1 MRSKANMLTNE
12 EVENILKTSPNGTLA
27 LYGENGYPYSV
38 PVNFVYSDGKI
49 YFHGAAEGYKLDC
62 MKKDPHVS
70 FSVIGKDDIAK
81 ENFTTLF
88 SSVIA
93 FGTIRVI
100 DTMEEKIPGII
111 AQGAFQPSLARI
123 QKQRSQQSGRARM
136 PRFLAEIRM
145 NHFVGH
151 VCEGGKGKR
160 CE

>member
-1 MRSKANMLTNE
+1 MFREMRSKANMLTNE

-70 FSVIGKDDIAK
+70 FSVIGRDDIAK

-88 SSVIA
+88 SSVII
-93 FGTIRVI
+93 FGTVRVI
-100 DTMEEKIPGII
+100 DTMAEKVPVLEAMVGKYS
-111 AQGAFQPSLARI
+111 AEFME
-123 QKQRSQQSGRARM
+123 SGKELISKGCGSVAYELTIDHM
-136 PRFLAEIRM
+136 T
-145 NHFVGH
+145 
-151 VCEGGKGKR
+151 GKKGML
-160 CE
+160 

>member
-1 MRSKANMLTNE
+1 MFREMRSKANMLTNE

-38 PVNFVYSDGKI
+38 PVNFGYSDGKI

-100 DTMEEKIPGII
+100 DTMEEKIPVLEAMVGKYS
-111 AQGAFQPSLARI
+111 AEFME
-123 QKQRSQQSGRARM
+123 SGKE
-136 PRFLAEIRM
+136 LIRKGCGSVAYELTIDHM
-145 NHFVGH
+145 T
-151 VCEGGKGKR
+151 GKKGML
-160 CE
+160 

>member
-1 MRSKANMLTNE
+1 MFREMRSKANMLTNE
-12 EVENILKTSPNGTLA
+12 EVENILKTSPNGKLS

-100 DTMEEKIPGII
+100 DTMEEKIPVLEAMVGKYS
-111 AQGAFQPSLARI
+111 AEFME
-123 QKQRSQQSGRARM
+123 SGKE
-136 PRFLAEIRM
+136 LIRKGCGSVAYELTIDHM
-145 NHFVGH
+145 T
-151 VCEGGKGKR
+151 GKKGML
-160 CE
+160 

>member
-1 MRSKANMLTNE
+1 MFREMRSKANMLTNE
-12 EVENILKTSPNGTLA
+12 EIETILRTSPNGTLA

-38 PVNFVYSDGKI
+38 PVNFVYLNGKI

-100 DTMEEKIPGII
+100 DTMEEKIPVLEAMVGKYS
-111 AQGAFQPSLARI
+111 AEFME
-123 QKQRSQQSGRARM
+123 SGKELISKGCGSVAYELTIDHM
-136 PRFLAEIRM
+136 T
-145 NHFVGH
+145 
-151 VCEGGKGKR
+151 GKKGML
-160 CE
+160 

>member
-1 MRSKANMLTNE
+1 MFREMRSKANMLTNE

-100 DTMEEKIPGII
+100 DTMEEKIPVLEAMVGKYS
-111 AQGAFQPSLARI
+111 AEFME
-123 QKQRSQQSGRARM
+123 SGKELISKGCGSVAYELTIDYM
-136 PRFLAEIRM
+136 T
-145 NHFVGH
+145 
-151 VCEGGKGKR
+151 GKKGML
-160 CE
+160 

>member
-1 MRSKANMLTNE
+1 MFREMRSKANMLTNE

-38 PVNFVYSDGKI
+38 PVNFVYLNGKI

-93 FGTIRVI
+93 FGTVRVI
-100 DTMEEKIPGII
+100 DTMEEKFPVLEGMV
-111 AQGAFQPSLARI
+111 GKYSPEFME
-123 QKQRSQQSGRARM
+123 SGKELISKGCGSVAYELTIDHM
-136 PRFLAEIRM
+136 T
-145 NHFVGH
+145 
-151 VCEGGKGKR
+151 GKKGML
-160 CE
+160 

>member
-1 MRSKANMLTNE
+1 MFREMRSKANMLTNE

-100 DTMEEKIPGII
+100 DTMEEKIPVLEAMVGKYS
-111 AQGAFQPSLARI
+111 AEFME
-123 QKQRSQQSGRARM
+123 SGKELISKGCGSVAYELTIDHM
-136 PRFLAEIRM
+136 T
-145 NHFVGH
+145 
-151 VCEGGKGKR
+151 GKKGMM
-160 CE
+160 

>member
-1 MRSKANMLTNE
+1 MFREMRSKANMLTNE

-100 DTMEEKIPGII
+100 DTMEEKIPVLEAMVGKYS
-111 AQGAFQPSLARI
+111 AEFME
-123 QKQRSQQSGRARM
+123 SGKELISKGCGSVAYELTIDHM
-136 PRFLAEIRM
+136 T
-145 NHFVGH
+145 
-151 VCEGGKGKR
+151 GKKGLL
-160 CE
+160 

>member
-1 MRSKANMLTNE
+1 MIREMRSKANMLTNE

-100 DTMEEKIPGII
+100 DTMEEKIPVLEAMVGKYS
-111 AQGAFQPSLARI
+111 AEFME
-123 QKQRSQQSGRARM
+123 SGKE
-136 PRFLAEIRM
+136 LIRKGCGSVAYELTIDHM
-145 NHFVGH
+145 T
-151 VCEGGKGKR
+151 GKKGML
-160 CE
+160 

>member
-1 MRSKANMLTNE
+1 MFREMRSKANMLTNE

-100 DTMEEKIPGII
+100 ATMEEKIPVLEAMVGKYS
-111 AQGAFQPSLARI
+111 AEFME
-123 QKQRSQQSGRARM
+123 SGKELISKGCGSVAYELTIDHM
-136 PRFLAEIRM
+136 T
-145 NHFVGH
+145 
-151 VCEGGKGKR
+151 GKKGML
-160 CE
+160 

>member
-1 MRSKANMLTNE
+1 MFREMRSKANMLTNE

-62 MKKDPHVS
+62 MKNDPHVS

-100 DTMEEKIPGII
+100 DTMEEKIPVLEAMVGKYS
-111 AQGAFQPSLARI
+111 AEFME
-123 QKQRSQQSGRARM
+123 SGKE
-136 PRFLAEIRM
+136 LIRKGCGSVAYELTIDHM
-145 NHFVGH
+145 T
-151 VCEGGKGKR
+151 GKKGML
-160 CE
+160 

>member
-1 MRSKANMLTNE
+1 MFREMRSKANMLTNE

-100 DTMEEKIPGII
+100 DTMEEKIPVLEAMVGKYS
-111 AQGAFQPSLARI
+111 AEFME
-123 QKQRSQQSGRARM
+123 SGKELISKGCGYVAYELTIDHM
-136 PRFLAEIRM
+136 T
-145 NHFVGH
+145 
-151 VCEGGKGKR
+151 GKKGML
-160 CE
+160 

>member
-1 MRSKANMLTNE
+1 MFREMRSKANMLTNE

-62 MKKDPHVS
+62 IKKDPHVS

-100 DTMEEKIPGII
+100 DTMEEKIPVLEAMVGKYS
-111 AQGAFQPSLARI
+111 AEFME
-123 QKQRSQQSGRARM
+123 SGKE
-136 PRFLAEIRM
+136 LIRKGCGSVAYELTIDHM
-145 NHFVGH
+145 T
-151 VCEGGKGKR
+151 GKKGML
-160 CE
+160 

>member
-1 MRSKANMLTNE
+1 MFREMRSKANMLTNE

-93 FGTIRVI
+93 FGTVRVI
-100 DTMEEKIPGII
+100 DTMEEKIPVLEGMVGKYS
-111 AQGAFQPSLARI
+111 AEFME
-123 QKQRSQQSGRARM
+123 SGKELISKGCGSVAYELTIDHM
-136 PRFLAEIRM
+136 T
-145 NHFVGH
+145 
-151 VCEGGKGKR
+151 GKKGML
-160 CE
+160 

>member
-1 MRSKANMLTNE
+1 MFREMRSKANMLTNE

-38 PVNFVYSDGKI
+38 PVNFVYSNGKI

-100 DTMEEKIPGII
+100 DTMEEKIPVLEAMVGKYS
-111 AQGAFQPSLARI
+111 AEFME
-123 QKQRSQQSGRARM
+123 SGKELISKGCGSVAYELTIDHM
-136 PRFLAEIRM
+136 T
-145 NHFVGH
+145 
-151 VCEGGKGKR
+151 GKKGML
-160 CE
+160 

>member
-1 MRSKANMLTNE
+1 MFREMRSKANMLTNE
-12 EVENILKTSPNGTLA
+12 EIETILRTSPNGTLA

-38 PVNFVYSDGKI
+38 PVNFVYLNGKI

-93 FGTIRVI
+93 FGTVRVI
-100 DTMEEKIPGII
+100 DTMEEKFPVLEGMV
-111 AQGAFQPSLARI
+111 GKYSPEFME
-123 QKQRSQQSGRARM
+123 SGKELISKGCGSVAYELTIDHM
-136 PRFLAEIRM
+136 T
-145 NHFVGH
+145 
-151 VCEGGKGKR
+151 GKKGML
-160 CE
+160 